1 VDLPKSRD
9 AMVRF
14 LALIWL
20 DAAGELI
27 HEIVLAMSHKLKISA
42 LSGIHLS
49 TLAEVNS
56 KAAFEL
62 KAEVRKP
69 QTSELLEKLFHF
81 LRALG

>member
-1 VDLPKSRD
+1 
-9 AMVRF
+9 MVRF

-20 DAAGELI
+20 DQLRGLI

-42 LSGIHLS
+42 LSGIHIS

-62 KAEVRKP
+62 TKQKYEKP
-69 QTSELLEKLFHF
+69 QTSELVRKVVYF